1 MICFR
6 KVREEYGWLSNMSPH
21 PVGVWRTAEAL
32 FQAMRFK
39 DQAIITEIH
48 SQKSPM
54 AAKLVAKK
62 HLDKMVVTP
71 RSPEDLDNMRHILR
85 AKLMCNQQ
93 LIKALLE
100 TGDQEIVEDVTNRP
114 NESGLF
120 WGKILNGPGENT
132 LGKLWMELRA
142 ELRTK

>member
-6 KVREEYGWLSNMSPH
+6 KVREEHGWLSNMSPH
-21 PVGVWRTAEAL
+21 PIGVWRTAEAL

-39 DQAIITEIH
+39 DQSIISEIH
-48 SQKSPM
+48 AQRSPM

-62 HLDKMVVTP
+62 YLDKAVVVP

-85 AKLMCNQQ
+85 AKLMCNQE

-100 TGDQEIVEDVTNRP
+100 TGDQEIIEDVTNRP

-120 WGKILNGPGENT
+120 WGKIPNGPGENT

-142 ELRTK
+142 ALRTT